1 MKARLALSD
10 ETAQVLEE
18 LKLARGSF
26 TQLRLALALYHYQ
39 SIIIAF
45 ILWILVKRLNS
56 RWAQI
61 HSQ

>member
-18 LKLARGSF
+18 LKLVRGSF
-26 TQLRLALALYHYQ
+26 TLLRLALALYQ

-45 ILWILVKRLNS
+45 ILWTLVKRLNS
-56 RWAQI
+56 RWSQI